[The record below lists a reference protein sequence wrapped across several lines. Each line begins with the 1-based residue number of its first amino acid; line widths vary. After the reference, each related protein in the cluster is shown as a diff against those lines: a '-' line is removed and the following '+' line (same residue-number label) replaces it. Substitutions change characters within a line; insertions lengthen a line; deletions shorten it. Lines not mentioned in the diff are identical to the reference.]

1 MDTQTSDQQPQEA
14 TLLNPIEAR
23 ILGAL
28 MEKQMTTPE
37 AYPLTLNSL
46 VLACNQKT
54 SREPVMNLEEGEVRR
69 CLYALEEKKLIEV
82 DYSSRAD
89 KFLQR
94 LSRFHHFSQPEQ
106 AIFCVMMLRGPQTLN
121 ELLSRTKRMQGF
133 DSLEE
138 LEAGI
143 DRLLHKT
150 NPLLKQMPHQPGQR
164 EQRYM
169 HLLCGEPDPVVMSS
183 SVVHSQAPAQT
194 DALVERVNELEKQ
207 VAWLMEKLKD

>member
-1 MDTQTSDQQPQEA
+1 VCSSDLEA
-14 TLLNPIEAR
+14 ALLSPIEAR

-82 DYSSRAD
+82 DYSARAD
-89 KFLQR
+89 KFIQR
-94 LSRFHHFSQPEQ
+94 LSRTLHLSQQEQ
-106 AIFCVMMLRGPQTLN
+106 GLFCVMMLRGPQTLN
-121 ELLSRTKRMQGF
+121 EILSRTKRMQGF
-133 DSLEE
+133 DSLAE

-143 DRLLHKT
+143 DKLLHKT
-150 NPLLKQMPHQPGQR
+150 TPLLKQMPHQPGQR
-164 EQRYM
+164 ELRYM
-169 HLLCGEPDPVVMSS
+169 HLLCGEPDPMPS
-183 SVVHSQAPAQT
+183 SVGQAQTNASLTNAPTT